1 MATSSWA
8 RRRQMIY
15 GGGLFLFFA
24 LVIAPVIFFYIYEPA
39 SCFDG
44 KLNQTETDID
54 RGGPCAL
61 LDTRYIQPHAVLW
74 SRAFPVRD
82 GFYNAVA
89 YIENPNQQA
98 GVKNA
103 IYQFKLYDERNILI
117 AERFGQTTII
127 PEKVFP
133 IFEGRID
140 TGNRT
145 PVRATFNFVNVFTW
159 ERMVDA
165 TAGLT
170 VRNEQVNDLETAPR
184 VSAELVNTTVSPVVD
199 LVVIATLFDAE
210 SNAFASARTVVERI
224 DAGET
229 KSLVFTWPEPFTAA
243 VARVDI
249 IPLAATEATQ

>member
-1 MATSSWA
+1 MATSAWA
-8 RRRQMIY
+8 RRRQLLY
-15 GGGLFLFFA
+15 GGGLLFFFV
-24 LVIAPVIFFYIYEPA
+24 LVIVPTIFFYVYEPP

-44 KLNQTETDID
+44 KMNQTETDID
-54 RGGPCAL
+54 RGGPCTL
-61 LDTRYIQPHAVLW
+61 LDARYLQPHAVLW
-74 SRAFPVRD
+74 SRSFPVRD

-89 YIENPNQQA
+89 YIENPNSHA

-117 AERFGQTTII
+117 AERFGQAPIV

-140 TGNRT
+140 TGNRI
-145 PVRATFNFVNVFTW
+145 PVRTTFGFVNVFTW
-159 ERMVDA
+159 EKMVDE
-165 TAGLT
+165 TSGLR
-170 VRNEQVNDLETAPR
+170 VRNERVSDLTTAPR
-184 VSAELVNTTVSPVVD
+184 VSAELTNTTVAPVED
-199 LVVIATLFDAE
+199 LVVIATLFDGK

-229 KSLVFTWPEPFTAA
+229 KTLVFTWPEPFTAN

-249 IPLAATEATQ
+249 IPLAARSATQ